1 MEPHLLHFKEESLT
15 IEGKYV
21 ILGGGS
27 IGSTE
32 ILLKSKE
39 KGLELSDTLGSRFSG
54 NGDAL
59 GFSYNGDDVVH
70 SVGKK
75 TGIYDKVKEDSPG
88 PCIASVIDLRSL
100 PGKPVGEGMVIE
112 DGTVPGATKSILRL
126 VLGIASDTL
135 GEDTF
140 PPLEKLE
147 KFLEVWIFFLSF

>member
-1 MEPHLLHFKEESLT
+1 MQHHILCSKENTLT
-15 IEGKYV
+15 IKGKYV

-39 KGLELSDTLGSRFSG
+39 KGLELSDTLGSRFTG

-75 TGIYDKVKEDSPG
+75 TGMYDKVTDNSPG

-100 PGKPVGEGMVIE
+100 PGKPVEEGMVIE

-126 VLGIASDTL
+126 VLGIASGVL

-140 PPLEKLE
+140 PPFEELE
-147 KFLEVWIFFLSF
+147 KFLEV